1 MVEGERLNVTFVNFL
16 WVRSVLAG
24 IEMNSYNYLQTLP
37 GLDWSLTWGLRR
49 TSICTFHF
57 DSKNRYSAGQNSQS
71 FIYSAGQENTA
82 EQFYSFPGR
91 QNEIASFYVSFKQV
105 DKTR

>member
-1 MVEGERLNVTFVNFL
+1 MKVPFSRFAQKGLKSHFKADSVFVPSSLFMVEGERLNVTFVNFL

-49 TSICTFHF
+49 TSIWTFHL
-57 DSKNRYSAGQNSQS
+57 DS
-71 FIYSAGQENTA
+71 
-82 EQFYSFPGR
+82 
-91 QNEIASFYVSFKQV
+91 
-105 DKTR
+105 